1 MTAAQLSPVNG
12 RIMLLNSVVVEPGG
26 AGCACVHLAIASAEL
41 QRRILVPPALLR
53 TRPIGTLARRDCF
66 SALPVYHAV
75 AENPR
80 TEVPEASLHLGSGI
94 WGQKMGSKGTQFTE
108 SERGVWFSWKR
119 YGICTPPFQ

>member
-1 MTAAQLSPVNG
+1 MPLKSFEPV
-12 RIMLLNSVVVEPGG
+12 LVTPG
-26 AGCACVHLAIASAEL
+26 HWPMASGDDHDW
-41 QRRILVPPALLR
+41 IVVPPHELR